1 MAKKMNGTA
10 KWILV
15 GIAVASVGAGLVAGF
30 VEHEQQISAN
40 CAEIEEHKEH
50 TNADIAELDAENVG
64 QWIDIDSNS
73 QHTDKDSVDTEYIKR
88 DIAVIQKDVAGLK
101 QGMDDFA
108 TEQREMNLKILDRLP
123 K

>member
-10 KWILV
+10 KWITVSIALV
-15 GIAVASVGAGLVAGF
+15 SAGVAIVSAFNNHGSKITANEVEID
-30 VEHEQQISAN
+30 EHEQQCISA
-40 CAEIEEHKEH
+40 
-50 TNADIAELDAENVG
+50 IAELDGENVG
-64 QWIDIDSNS
+64 QWLDIDSNS

-101 QGMDDFA
+101 KGMDDFA
-108 TEQREMNLKILDRLP
+108 TEQRQVNREILSELR